1 MQETSRVVGESATLS
16 PLGLCYMDR
25 KKRKKEMN
33 KMCILWKGTK
43 QEKDVQL
50 LYKVLV
56 EDAPEGYY
64 RQLETTVNTDPTLSS
79 IADSPPLDNDIED
92 ESIQVQ
98 VSTQEEEEEDVKV
111 ELKGNLVWLFMYLL
125 LIITFKFNLCSLFLE
140 VQ

>member
-1 MQETSRVVGESATLS
+1 M
-16 PLGLCYMDR
+16 
-25 KKRKKEMN
+25 
-33 KMCILWKGTK
+33 
-43 QEKDVQL
+43 QL

-111 ELKGNLVWLFMYLL
+111 ELKGNFVCLL
-125 LIITFKFNLCSLFLE
+125 SVYQLNKYENIICASSRILNFTVC
-140 VQ
+140 V